1 MKKICFI
8 VILVSLMLV
17 SCKPE
22 PEMATVITKEVTSIT
37 SVSAKVI
44 GSVTDD
50 GGVEVMSR
58 GVCWSTNVD
67 PTIDNAMSMGASS
80 GIGNFECEIKGLEP
94 NTTYYVKAY
103 ATNSVGLSYGEQKE
117 FVTQEKEYL
126 IEVITNEISNVTQTT
141 AQCGGNIK
149 YEGEETIEARG
160 VCWSTSPE
168 PTIDDFCTVDG
179 SGVGGFISNMTGLT
193 DNTLYYVK
201 AYAKVNDV
209 VTYGEQKSFRTG
221 EQQTIVTT
229 YDVMN
234 ITINS
239 ATCGGEIT
247 STEPENIHERGICY
261 STTPEP
267 DVYASCVVGGIGDGS
282 FICNMT
288 GLTDNT
294 LYYVK
299 AYAKVNDVVTYG
311 EQKSFRTGEQQ
322 TIVTT
327 YDVMNITINSATCGG
342 EITSTE
348 PENIHE
354 RGICYSTTPEPDV
367 YASCVVGGA
376 GDGSFTCN
384 MTGLTDNTLYYVKAY
399 AKVNDVVTYGEQ
411 KTFTTVKDI
420 YAPDGN
426 IGGYEYVDLG
436 LPSGL
441 KWATHNVGANA
452 PEKYGNYFSWGE
464 ISPKN
469 EYNTSSTMG
478 VQMTDF
484 SGNPQYDAA
493 TSNWGDTWRMPTKA
507 EMEELMTL
515 CEWNSVQKDGVVG
528 VKVTGPNGN
537 CLFLPAAGHAYGPW
551 IYFVDYGCYYWSSSP
566 YDSSENIFAYFL
578 SYDVYTGFYEGMAHS
593 ERLYGLPIRPVSE

>member
-1 MKKICFI
+1 MKKIYFI
-8 VILVSLMLV
+8 VILISMMLV

-22 PEMATVITKEVTSIT
+22 PEIATVITKEITSIT

-50 GGVEVMSR
+50 GGVDVISR

-103 ATNSVGLSYGEQKE
+103 ATNSVGISYGEQKE
-117 FVTQEKEYL
+117 FVTLEKEYL

-160 VCWSTSPE
+160 VCWNTSSE

-193 DNTLYYVK
+193 ENTIYYVK
-201 AYAKVNDV
+201 AYAKVD
-209 VTYGEQKSFRTG
+209 
-221 EQQTIVTT
+221 
-229 YDVMN
+229 
-234 ITINS
+234 
-239 ATCGGEIT
+239 
-247 STEPENIHERGICY
+247 
-261 STTPEP
+261 
-267 DVYASCVVGGIGDGS
+267 
-282 FICNMT
+282 
-288 GLTDNT
+288 
-294 LYYVK
+294 
-299 AYAKVNDVVTYG
+299 
-311 EQKSFRTGEQQ
+311 
-322 TIVTT
+322 
-327 YDVMNITINSATCGG
+327 
-342 EITSTE
+342 
-348 PENIHE
+348 
-354 RGICYSTTPEPDV
+354 
-367 YASCVVGGA
+367 
-376 GDGSFTCN
+376 
-384 MTGLTDNTLYYVKAY
+384 
-399 AKVNDVVTYGEQ
+399 DVVTYGEQ

-441 KWATHNVGANA
+441 KWATHNVGASS

-464 ISPKN
+464 TSPKN

-484 SGNPQYDAA
+484 SGNQQYDAA
-493 TSNWGDTWRMPTKA
+493 TSKWGDTWRMPTKA

-515 CEWNSVQKDGVVG
+515 CEWNSVQKDGVLG

-537 CLFLPAAGHAYGPW
+537 CLFLPAAGHAYGPS

-578 SYDVYTGFYEGMAHS
+578 SYDVYTGFYEGMGHS

>member
-67 PTIDNAMSMGASS
+67 PTIDNAMSMGSSS

-201 AYAKVNDV
+201 AYAKVNDL

-229 YDVMN
+229 YDVTN

-247 STEPENIHERGICY
+247 STEPENIYERGICY

-267 DVYASCVVGGIGDGS
+267 DVYASCVVGG
-282 FICNMT
+282 T
-288 GLTDNT
+288 
-294 LYYVK
+294 
-299 AYAKVNDVVTYG
+299 
-311 EQKSFRTGEQQ
+311 
-322 TIVTT
+322 
-327 YDVMNITINSATCGG
+327 
-342 EITSTE
+342 
-348 PENIHE
+348 
-354 RGICYSTTPEPDV
+354 
-367 YASCVVGGA
+367 

-399 AKVNDVVTYGEQ
+399 AKVNDVVIYGEQ
-411 KTFTTVKDI
+411 KSFITIKDI

-507 EMEELMTL
+507 EMEELIAL
-515 CEWNSVQKDGVVG
+515 CEWTSVQKNGVLG

-537 CLFLPAAGHAYGPW
+537 CLFLPAAGHAYGPS
-551 IYFVDYGCYYWSSSP
+551 IYFIDYGCYCWSSSP
-566 YDSSENIFAYFL
+566 YDSSDNKLAYFL
-578 SYDVYTGFYEGMAHS
+578 SYDIDTGFYEGIGHS
-593 ERLYGLPIRPVSE
+593 ERYYGLPIRPVSE

>member
-50 GGVEVMSR
+50 GGVDVISR

-201 AYAKVNDV
+201 AYAKVD
-209 VTYGEQKSFRTG
+209 
-221 EQQTIVTT
+221 
-229 YDVMN
+229 
-234 ITINS
+234 
-239 ATCGGEIT
+239 
-247 STEPENIHERGICY
+247 
-261 STTPEP
+261 
-267 DVYASCVVGGIGDGS
+267 
-282 FICNMT
+282 
-288 GLTDNT
+288 
-294 LYYVK
+294 
-299 AYAKVNDVVTYG
+299 
-311 EQKSFRTGEQQ
+311 
-322 TIVTT
+322 
-327 YDVMNITINSATCGG
+327 
-342 EITSTE
+342 
-348 PENIHE
+348 
-354 RGICYSTTPEPDV
+354 
-367 YASCVVGGA
+367 
-376 GDGSFTCN
+376 
-384 MTGLTDNTLYYVKAY
+384 
-399 AKVNDVVTYGEQ
+399 DVVTYGEQ

-426 IGGYEYVDLG
+426 IGDYEYVDLG

-441 KWATHNVGANA
+441 KWATHNVGASS

-464 ISPKN
+464 TSPKN

-515 CEWNSVQKDGVVG
+515 CEWNSVQKDGVLG

-537 CLFLPAAGHAYGPW
+537 CLFLPAAGHAYGPS

-578 SYDVYTGFYEGMAHS
+578 SYDVYTGFYEGMGHS

>member
-22 PEMATVITKEVTSIT
+22 PEVATVITKEVTSIT

-67 PTIDNAMSMGASS
+67 PTIDNAMSMGSSS

-103 ATNSVGLSYGEQKE
+103 ATNSVGISYGEQKE
-117 FVTQEKEYL
+117 FVTLEKEYL

-160 VCWSTSPE
+160 VCWSTSFE

-201 AYAKVNDV
+201 AYAKVD
-209 VTYGEQKSFRTG
+209 
-221 EQQTIVTT
+221 
-229 YDVMN
+229 
-234 ITINS
+234 
-239 ATCGGEIT
+239 
-247 STEPENIHERGICY
+247 
-261 STTPEP
+261 
-267 DVYASCVVGGIGDGS
+267 
-282 FICNMT
+282 
-288 GLTDNT
+288 
-294 LYYVK
+294 
-299 AYAKVNDVVTYG
+299 
-311 EQKSFRTGEQQ
+311 
-322 TIVTT
+322 
-327 YDVMNITINSATCGG
+327 
-342 EITSTE
+342 
-348 PENIHE
+348 
-354 RGICYSTTPEPDV
+354 
-367 YASCVVGGA
+367 
-376 GDGSFTCN
+376 
-384 MTGLTDNTLYYVKAY
+384 
-399 AKVNDVVTYGEQ
+399 DVVTYGEQ

-515 CEWNSVQKDGVVG
+515 CEWNSVQKDGVLG

-537 CLFLPAAGHAYGPW
+537 CLFLPAAGHAYGPS
-551 IYFVDYGCYYWSSSP
+551 IYFVDNGCYYWSSSP

-578 SYDVYTGFYEGMAHS
+578 SYDVYSGFYEGMAHS

>member
-50 GGVEVMSR
+50 GGVDVISR

-209 VTYGEQKSFRTG
+209 V
-221 EQQTIVTT
+221 I
-229 YDVMN
+229 
-234 ITINS
+234 
-239 ATCGGEIT
+239 
-247 STEPENIHERGICY
+247 
-261 STTPEP
+261 
-267 DVYASCVVGGIGDGS
+267 
-282 FICNMT
+282 
-288 GLTDNT
+288 
-294 LYYVK
+294 
-299 AYAKVNDVVTYG
+299 
-311 EQKSFRTGEQQ
+311 
-322 TIVTT
+322 
-327 YDVMNITINSATCGG
+327 
-342 EITSTE
+342 
-348 PENIHE
+348 
-354 RGICYSTTPEPDV
+354 
-367 YASCVVGGA
+367 
-376 GDGSFTCN
+376 
-384 MTGLTDNTLYYVKAY
+384 
-399 AKVNDVVTYGEQ
+399 YGEQ

>member
-117 FVTQEKEYL
+117 FVTQEKEYH

-267 DVYASCVVGGIGDGS
+267 DVYASCVVGG
-282 FICNMT
+282 
-288 GLTDNT
+288 
-294 LYYVK
+294 
-299 AYAKVNDVVTYG
+299 
-311 EQKSFRTGEQQ
+311 
-322 TIVTT
+322 
-327 YDVMNITINSATCGG
+327 
-342 EITSTE
+342 
-348 PENIHE
+348 
-354 RGICYSTTPEPDV
+354 
-367 YASCVVGGA
+367 A

-384 MTGLTDNTLYYVKAY
+384 MTGLTDNTLCK
-399 AKVNDVVTYGEQ
+399 
-411 KTFTTVKDI
+411 
-420 YAPDGN
+420 
-426 IGGYEYVDLG
+426 
-436 LPSGL
+436 S
-441 KWATHNVGANA
+441 
-452 PEKYGNYFSWGE
+452 
-464 ISPKN
+464 
-469 EYNTSSTMG
+469 
-478 VQMTDF
+478 
-484 SGNPQYDAA
+484 
-493 TSNWGDTWRMPTKA
+493 
-507 EMEELMTL
+507 L
-515 CEWNSVQKDGVVG
+515 C
-528 VKVTGPNGN
+528 
-537 CLFLPAAGHAYGPW
+537 
-551 IYFVDYGCYYWSSSP
+551 
-566 YDSSENIFAYFL
+566 
-578 SYDVYTGFYEGMAHS
+578 
-593 ERLYGLPIRPVSE
+593 

>member
-1 MKKICFI
+1 MKKIYFI
-8 VILVSLMLV
+8 VILISMMLV

-50 GGVEVMSR
+50 GGVDVISR
-58 GVCWSTNVD
+58 GVCWSTNVN

-103 ATNSVGLSYGEQKE
+103 ATNSVGISYGEQKE
-117 FVTQEKEYL
+117 FVTLEKEYL

-209 VTYGEQKSFRTG
+209 VTYGEQK
-221 EQQTIVTT
+221 
-229 YDVMN
+229 
-234 ITINS
+234 
-239 ATCGGEIT
+239 
-247 STEPENIHERGICY
+247 
-261 STTPEP
+261 
-267 DVYASCVVGGIGDGS
+267 
-282 FICNMT
+282 
-288 GLTDNT
+288 
-294 LYYVK
+294 
-299 AYAKVNDVVTYG
+299 
-311 EQKSFRTGEQQ
+311 
-322 TIVTT
+322 
-327 YDVMNITINSATCGG
+327 
-342 EITSTE
+342 
-348 PENIHE
+348 
-354 RGICYSTTPEPDV
+354 
-367 YASCVVGGA
+367 
-376 GDGSFTCN
+376 
-384 MTGLTDNTLYYVKAY
+384 
-399 AKVNDVVTYGEQ
+399 
-411 KTFTTVKDI
+411 TFTTVKDV

-426 IGGYEYVDLG
+426 IGDYEYVDLG

-441 KWATHNVGANA
+441 KWATHNVGASS

-464 ISPKN
+464 TSPKN

-493 TSNWGDTWRMPTKA
+493 TSKWGDTWRMPTKA

-515 CEWNSVQKDGVVG
+515 CEWNSVQKDGVLG

-537 CLFLPAAGHAYGPW
+537 CLFLPAAGHAYGPS

-578 SYDVYTGFYEGMAHS
+578 SYDVYTGFYEGMGHS

>member
-1 MKKICFI
+1 MKKIYFI
-8 VILVSLMLV
+8 VILISMMLV

-22 PEMATVITKEVTSIT
+22 PEMATVITKEITSIT

-50 GGVEVMSR
+50 GGVDVISR

-103 ATNSVGLSYGEQKE
+103 ATNSVGISYGEQKE
-117 FVTQEKEYL
+117 FVTLEKEYL

-209 VTYGEQKSFRTG
+209 VTYGEQK
-221 EQQTIVTT
+221 
-229 YDVMN
+229 
-234 ITINS
+234 
-239 ATCGGEIT
+239 
-247 STEPENIHERGICY
+247 
-261 STTPEP
+261 
-267 DVYASCVVGGIGDGS
+267 
-282 FICNMT
+282 
-288 GLTDNT
+288 
-294 LYYVK
+294 
-299 AYAKVNDVVTYG
+299 
-311 EQKSFRTGEQQ
+311 
-322 TIVTT
+322 
-327 YDVMNITINSATCGG
+327 
-342 EITSTE
+342 
-348 PENIHE
+348 
-354 RGICYSTTPEPDV
+354 
-367 YASCVVGGA
+367 
-376 GDGSFTCN
+376 
-384 MTGLTDNTLYYVKAY
+384 
-399 AKVNDVVTYGEQ
+399 
-411 KTFTTVKDI
+411 TFTTVKDI

-478 VQMTDF
+478 IQMTDF

-493 TSNWGDTWRMPTKA
+493 TSKWGDTWRMPTKA

-515 CEWNSVQKDGVVG
+515 CEWNSVQKDGVLG

-537 CLFLPAAGHAYGPW
+537 CLFLPAAGHAYGPS

-578 SYDVYTGFYEGMAHS
+578 SYDVYTGFYEGMGHS

>member
-1 MKKICFI
+1 MKKIYFI
-8 VILVSLMLV
+8 VILISMMLV

-50 GGVEVMSR
+50 GGVDVISR
-58 GVCWSTNVD
+58 GVCWSTNVN

-103 ATNSVGLSYGEQKE
+103 ATNSVGISYGEQKE
-117 FVTQEKEYL
+117 FVTLEKEYL

-201 AYAKVNDV
+201 AYAKVD
-209 VTYGEQKSFRTG
+209 
-221 EQQTIVTT
+221 
-229 YDVMN
+229 
-234 ITINS
+234 
-239 ATCGGEIT
+239 
-247 STEPENIHERGICY
+247 
-261 STTPEP
+261 
-267 DVYASCVVGGIGDGS
+267 
-282 FICNMT
+282 
-288 GLTDNT
+288 
-294 LYYVK
+294 
-299 AYAKVNDVVTYG
+299 
-311 EQKSFRTGEQQ
+311 
-322 TIVTT
+322 
-327 YDVMNITINSATCGG
+327 
-342 EITSTE
+342 
-348 PENIHE
+348 
-354 RGICYSTTPEPDV
+354 
-367 YASCVVGGA
+367 
-376 GDGSFTCN
+376 
-384 MTGLTDNTLYYVKAY
+384 
-399 AKVNDVVTYGEQ
+399 DVVTYGEQ
-411 KTFTTVKDI
+411 KTFTTVKDV

-426 IGGYEYVDLG
+426 IGDYEYVDLG

-441 KWATHNVGANA
+441 KWATHNVGASS

-464 ISPKN
+464 TSPKN

-493 TSNWGDTWRMPTKA
+493 TSKWGDTWRMPTKA

-515 CEWNSVQKDGVVG
+515 CEWNSVQKDGVLG

-537 CLFLPAAGHAYGPW
+537 CLFLPAAGHAYGPS

-578 SYDVYTGFYEGMAHS
+578 SYDVYTGFYEGMGHS

>member
-67 PTIDNAMSMGASS
+67 PTIDNAMSMGSSS

-117 FVTQEKEYL
+117 FVTLEKEYL

-179 SGVGGFISNMTGLT
+179 SGVGGFIS
-193 DNTLYYVK
+193 
-201 AYAKVNDV
+201 
-209 VTYGEQKSFRTG
+209 
-221 EQQTIVTT
+221 
-229 YDVMN
+229 
-234 ITINS
+234 
-239 ATCGGEIT
+239 
-247 STEPENIHERGICY
+247 
-261 STTPEP
+261 
-267 DVYASCVVGGIGDGS
+267 
-282 FICNMT
+282 
-288 GLTDNT
+288 
-294 LYYVK
+294 
-299 AYAKVNDVVTYG
+299 
-311 EQKSFRTGEQQ
+311 
-322 TIVTT
+322 
-327 YDVMNITINSATCGG
+327 
-342 EITSTE
+342 
-348 PENIHE
+348 
-354 RGICYSTTPEPDV
+354 
-367 YASCVVGGA
+367 
-376 GDGSFTCN
+376 N

-515 CEWNSVQKDGVVG
+515 CEWNSVQKDGVLG

-537 CLFLPAAGHAYGPW
+537 CLFLPAAGHAYGPS
-551 IYFVDYGCYYWSSSP
+551 IYFIDYGCYYWSSSP

-578 SYDVYTGFYEGMAHS
+578 SYDVYTGFYEGMDHS